1 MAELTTSNFLKLHAR
16 PPPGLRFVCRTLN
29 VDFTWLR

>member
-1 MAELTTSNFLKLHAR
+1 MAELTTSNFMRA